1 MADYEMEPYAYELNN
16 TGAKLARETC
26 DEVTAKNPSKPR
38 FIVGARGPTNRINF
52 PVCGRPSCE
61 KGKLRRACGEVCFE
75 QIGGLVDG
83 NCGSLIVE
91 TMKQCLTP

>member
-38 FIVGARGPTNRINF
+38 F
-52 PVCGRPSCE
+52 
-61 KGKLRRACGEVCFE
+61 KLERVVQ
-75 QIGGLVDG
+75 QIGSISPSVEDPAARKVNFDELVEKCVL
-83 NCGSLIVE
+83 NKLEVWLMEIAAV
-91 TMKQCLTP
+91 